1 MPAPLALSILD
12 QSPIISGRSPA
23 EAIAATIELAVAAE
37 RLGFKRYW
45 LAEHHGLLGLADPC
59 PEILL
64 TRIAAATRTIRVG
77 TGGIMLPYY
86 SAFKVAEVF
95 CMLETLYP
103 GRIDLGVGRAPGGDM
118 RTAQAMTS
126 GEYRGA
132 PDFPEQ
138 IQDVIGYMT
147 GALPDGHPYR
157 DVIVQPAGN
166 GAPEFWM
173 LGSSDYGGALAAA
186 LGLRFTFAHFITAHG
201 GDAVTR
207 AYRQQFRASPTL
219 RSPHAMV
226 AVFVLCAETDAE
238 AERLAAA
245 SDLRRLQMEQGING
259 PIPTLA
265 EAEAAALRYSDADRA
280 RIRQQRQR
288 AVIGSPARVCEQLLA
303 LRERYA
309 ADELIVV
316 TITGDYP
323 SRLRSYEL
331 LAAAFGLDR
340 QQATT
345 HDQVESAAR

>member
-1 MPAPLALSILD
+1 MQPALALSILD

-23 EAIAATIELAVAAE
+23 EAIAATIELAIAAE
-37 RLGFKRYW
+37 RLGYKRYW

-64 TRIAAATRTIRVG
+64 TRIAAATRSIRVG

-86 SAFKVAEVF
+86 SAFKIAEVF
-95 CMLETLYP
+95 SMLETLYP

-138 IQDVIGYMT
+138 IHDVIGYMT

-157 DVIVQPAGN
+157 DVVVQPAGAR
-166 GAPEFWM
+166 APEFWM

-186 LGLRFTFAHFITAHG
+186 LGLRFTFAHFITAQG
-201 GDAVTR
+201 GDGVTR
-207 AYRQQFRASPTL
+207 AYRQQFRPSPTL
-219 RSPHAMV
+219 RAPHSMV

-238 AERLAAA
+238 AERLAA
-245 SDLRRLQMEQGING
+245 SIDLRRLQMEQGING
-259 PIPTLA
+259 PIPTLV
-265 EAEAAALRYSDADRA
+265 EAAAVRYSDADRQ

-288 AVIGSPARVCEQLLA
+288 AVIGSPATVQQQLLA

-331 LAAAFGLDR
+331 LADVFGLAGRR
-340 QQATT
+340 Q
-345 HDQVESAAR
+345 SAG